1 MSLLAERFREQVSKL
16 KDYNMKVES
25 DFSVGYSTG
34 FLSFD
39 FRNGTIVHAK
49 NEAGIPLTYYSVGIT
64 DGSMVM
70 IIGRSGCGKTTW
82 TIQAAANIVRPFR
95 TSCIFHDDIEGGIND
110 SRLEQLTGFVGEEL
124 KGRYIIR
131 NVGITTENLY
141 QRIKIIYDNKN
152 DHREDFLYDTGLY
165 DTRGNRIMKLE
176 PTVYILDSLA
186 LLTPEKFAQ
195 EDELSGQMSTT
206 ATAKATAMV
215 FRKIV
220 PMLKSVNIIFMVI
233 NHITQKVDINPM
245 QKKKAQVSYLKQDE
259 ALPGGNT
266 PVYLANNLIR
276 FDDVTKLKEKDGF
289 GIDGSIVDL
298 GLVKSR
304 TNKAG
309 QAASLVFNQ
318 DMGFDQE
325 LSLLQ
330 LLKDNG
336 RVNGAGAYL
345 YIGGHSD
352 MKFSQ
357 KKFKEKLATDPE
369 FMRVVQQEVM
379 DVLRLIIPDTSQEQA
394 QQQQMCAAM
403 SSTILNEMNNV
414 TV

>member
-1 MSLLAERFREQVSKL
+1 MSLLAQRFREQVSKL

-49 NEAGIPLTYYSVGIT
+49 TEKGQPLTYYSVGIT

-82 TIQAAANIVRPFR
+82 TIQAAANIVRPFK

-110 SRLEQLTGFVGEEL
+110 ARLEQLTGFKGQEL
-124 KGRYIIR
+124 HDRYIIR

-141 QRIKIIYDNKN
+141 QRIKMIYDTKN
-152 DHREDFLYDTGLY
+152 NDRASFTYDTGLY
-165 DTRGNRIMKLE
+165 DTRGNKIFKLE

-186 LLTPEKFAQ
+186 LLSPEKFSQ
-195 EDELSGQMSTT
+195 EEELSGQMSTT

-233 NHITQKVDINPM
+233 NHITQKIDINPM

-289 GIDGSIVDL
+289 GVDGSIVDL

-318 DMGFDQE
+318 EMGFDQE

-330 LLKDNG
+330 LLKDYG
-336 RVNGAGAYL
+336 RINGAGAYL
-345 YIGGHSD
+345 YVGEHSD

-357 KKFKEKLATDPE
+357 KKFKEKLSTDPN
-369 FMRVVQQEVM
+369 FMQVVQQEVM
-379 DVLRLIIPDTSQEQA
+379 SVLSSIIPDTYEE
-394 QQQQMCAAM
+394 QQQQLSMCQAM
-403 SSTILNEMNNV
+403 SANILDEMNKIAV
-414 TV
+414 

>member
-1 MSLLAERFREQVSKL
+1 M
-16 KDYNMKVES
+16 
-25 DFSVGYSTG
+25 
-34 FLSFD
+34 
-39 FRNGTIVHAK
+39 
-49 NEAGIPLTYYSVGIT
+49 
-64 DGSMVM
+64 
-70 IIGRSGCGKTTW
+70 
-82 TIQAAANIVRPFR
+82 
-95 TSCIFHDDIEGGIND
+95 
-110 SRLEQLTGFVGEEL
+110 
-124 KGRYIIR
+124 
-131 NVGITTENLY
+131 
-141 QRIKIIYDNKN
+141 
-152 DHREDFLYDTGLY
+152 
-165 DTRGNRIMKLE
+165 
-176 PTVYILDSLA
+176 
-186 LLTPEKFAQ
+186 TPEKFAQ

-345 YIGGHSD
+345 YIGDHSD

>member
-345 YIGGHSD
+345 
-352 MKFSQ
+352 
-357 KKFKEKLATDPE
+357 
-369 FMRVVQQEVM
+369 
-379 DVLRLIIPDTSQEQA
+379 
-394 QQQQMCAAM
+394 
-403 SSTILNEMNNV
+403 
-414 TV
+414 